1 MPSQQVVCDE
11 NGSKGYAFVHFET
24 QDAADRAI
32 EKMNGMLLNDR
43 KVWVSKQ
50 GHVTGRRSIDLLID
64 KDSVQ
69 LTLTNVTEKNCG
81 RMFVGQS
88 DSKNQ
93 IYILTIMF
101 FQTYISFLLLWN
113 AEEIFW
119 KMSLLFVCKIK
130 VSGVQ
135 H

>member
-69 LTLTNVTEKNCG
+69 LSVTNVTEKYFG
-81 RMFVGQS
+81 RKFVDQS
-88 DSKNQ
+88 VSKDQ
-93 IYILTIMF
+93 IYILILMF
-101 FQTYISFLLLWN
+101 FQTYKSFFILWN
-113 AEEIFW
+113 AKELFW
-119 KMSLLFVCKIK
+119 KMSNVKYILLVF
-130 VSGVQ
+130 
-135 H
+135 

>member
-69 LTLTNVTEKNCG
+69 LSVTNVTEKYFG
-81 RMFVGQS
+81 RKFVDQS
-88 DSKNQ
+88 VSKDQ
-93 IYILTIMF
+93 IYILILMF
-101 FQTYISFLLLWN
+101 FQTYKSFFILWN
-113 AEEIFW
+113 AKELFW
-119 KMSLLFVCKIK
+119 KMSNVKYILLAF
-130 VSGVQ
+130 
-135 H
+135 

>member
-50 GHVTGRRSIDLLID
+50 GQVTGRRSIDLLID

-69 LTLTNVTEKNCG
+69 LTLTNATEKNFG

-101 FQTYISFLLLWN
+101 FQTYISFLLLCN

>member
-1 MPSQQVVCDE
+1 M
-11 NGSKGYAFVHFET
+11 
-24 QDAADRAI
+24 
-32 EKMNGMLLNDR
+32 
-43 KVWVSKQ
+43 SKQ

-69 LTLTNVTEKNCG
+69 LTLTNATEKNCG

-113 AEEIFW
+113 AEEIF
-119 KMSLLFVCKIK
+119 
-130 VSGVQ
+130 
-135 H
+135 